1 MERFLTVSI
10 SNILLMRKAYILFLL
25 FCSIVAF
32 PQTYRNVN
40 NSAFVRGEKLTF
52 RVAFNSALTGSI
64 TGGKATLEVKNE
76 NKILNDRSTYHVV
89 GEGKTTGFI
98 ELFYKIHDSFESYF
112 DQDAFIA
119 WKFTRRTRENS
130 YKRDDLVI
138 FRQNDHLAV
147 SLTKVMKVPANLQ
160 DVLSAFYY
168 ARTLDI
174 SNLEPGGIIEV
185 PFFLDDSVYHSKV
198 IFKGRETVR
207 TKLGKFRCIAF
218 RPMVATGYAFDDPY
232 PITIW
237 ISDDANR
244 LPILIESEQSVGRA
258 RVELI
263 SYSGLANPITAKLPD

>member
-1 MERFLTVSI
+1 MYR
-10 SNILLMRKAYILFLL
+10 ILVFILILFGLQ
-25 FCSIVAF
+25 AF
-32 PQTYRNVN
+32 SQQYRTVP
-40 NSAFVRGEKLTF
+40 NSAFIRGEKLTF

-76 NKILNDRSTYHVV
+76 NKIINNRSTYHVV

-98 ELFYKIHDSFESYF
+98 ELFYKVHDRFESYF
-112 DQDAFIA
+112 DQDALIA
-119 WKFTRRTRENS
+119 WKFTRRTRENN
-130 YKRDDLVI
+130 YKKDDIVI
-138 FRQNDHLAV
+138 FRQHDRLAV
-147 SLTKVMKVPANLQ
+147 SLTKIVKVPENIQ
-160 DVLSAFYY
+160 DILSAFYY

-174 SNLEPGGIIEV
+174 SDIQPGGIILV
-185 PFFLDDSVYHSKV
+185 PFFLDDSVYNSKV
-198 IFKGRETVR
+198 IFMGRETVK

-237 ISDDANR
+237 VTDDANR
-244 LPILIESEQSVGRA
+244 LPVLIESEQSVGRG

>member
-1 MERFLTVSI
+1 MPKALLIILLLCSI
-10 SNILLMRKAYILFLL
+10 SAYTQ
-25 FCSIVAF
+25 S
-32 PQTYRNVN
+32 YRTVN

-64 TGGKATLEVKNE
+64 TGGKATLEVKDE
-76 NKILNDRSTYHVV
+76 NKILNGRSTYHVV

-98 ELFYKIHDSFESYF
+98 ELFYKVNDRFESYF
-112 DQDAFIA
+112 DQDALIS
-119 WKFTRRTRENS
+119 WKFTRRTRENN
-130 YKRDDLVI
+130 YKKDDIVI

-147 SLTKVMKVPANLQ
+147 SLAKVMKVPANMQ
-160 DVLSAFYY
+160 DVISAFYY

-174 SNLEPGGIIEV
+174 SGLEPGGIIEV
-185 PFFLDDSVYHSKV
+185 PFFLDDSVYNSRV
-198 IFKGRETVR
+198 IFKGTETIK

-237 ISDDANR
+237 ITDDKNR

-263 SYSGLANPITAKLPD
+263 SYSGLANPVTAKLVD

>member
-1 MERFLTVSI
+1 MPRFLAI
-10 SNILLMRKAYILFLL
+10 ILLFSC
-25 FCSIVAF
+25 FSAF
-32 PQTYRNVN
+32 PQTYRIVN

-64 TGGKATLEVKNE
+64 TGGKATLEVKDD
-76 NKILNDRSTYHVV
+76 NKIINQRNTYHVV

-98 ELFYKIHDSFESYF
+98 ELFYKIHDRFESYF
-112 DQDAFIA
+112 DQDALIA
-119 WKFTRRTRENS
+119 WQFTRRTRENN
-130 YKRDDLVI
+130 YKKDDLVI

-147 SLTKVMKVPANLQ
+147 SLSKIVKVPDNMQ
-160 DVLSAFYY
+160 DIISALYY

-174 SNLEPGGIIEV
+174 SDLEPGGIIHV
-185 PFFLDDSVYHSKV
+185 PFFLDDSVYNSKV
-198 IFKGRETVR
+198 IFKGRETVK
-207 TKLGKFRCIAF
+207 TKLGKFRCVAF

-237 ISDDANR
+237 ITDDENR
-244 LPILIESEQSVGRA
+244 LPILIESEQTVGRA